1 MLNTPEEI
9 KLEDLPGLVV
19 RKIND
24 KQYNVSFNK
33 LKGEEI
39 PRMAMTAIV
48 AAAKNE
54 KLRPA
59 VSGELAKLL
68 PGTLKELGIRSNA
81 DELVETQRKLIAELE
96 AEVRRLKGQG

>member
-1 MLNTPEEI
+1 MPNTPEEI
-9 KLEDLPGLVV
+9 KLDDLPGLVV

-39 PRMAMTAIV
+39 PRMAMTAVIV
-48 AAAKNE
+48 AAKNA

-96 AEVRRLKGQG
+96 AEVRRLKGQC